1 MSKQENGVKEPSFIM
16 LQHRVLQYK
25 YTKSRLVF
33 VDGRPEE
40 VEVTLLDKVIF
51 IHMKNRYDYFTSR
64 KDGKYYESYQQIA
77 EPLGIDKKSVAR
89 FVQKWKSHGFIEY
102 YNGAGNRVNYTKLDC
117 MFLGALGKEPENED
131 QSRDILKHLLEVPM
145 DDGSYIP
152 EFDNINYDYNFE
164 QQVGLV

>member
-1 MSKQENGVKEPSFIM
+1 MSKLENKVKEQSFIM

-33 VDGRPEE
+33 VDGKPEE

-51 IHMKNRYDYFTSR
+51 IHMKNRYDYFTSS
-64 KDGKYYESYQQIA
+64 KVGKYYESYQQIA

-117 MFLGALGKEPENED
+117 MFLGALGHAPENED
-131 QSRDILKHLLEVPM
+131 QSKGILEHLLEVPM
-145 DDGSYIP
+145 EDGSYIP
-152 EFDNINYDYNFE
+152 EFNNFDYEFE
-164 QQVGLV
+164 MQAGVM